1 MFRILQ
7 ILLILTVS
15 SGAFAATFTGTGY
28 GSDIE
33 SAKSQALSDLS
44 SQLLVRVSS
53 EYTLKTS
60 GTSDSAGQTEAAK
73 NIALSTDLPL
83 AGAELSYNEEFG
95 EVKATAVMS
104 SEKALPMYKSMLS
117 DLRQR
122 TMSTLSSAD
131 GKTGKQGINLLK
143 DAYALAD
150 RYERVY
156 TVAKILGDEGSLPLG
171 VSSNDISARI
181 LALQK
186 KASTLADAAYIL
198 CEKID
203 KNGIYV
209 YPPSVAGS
217 HEVTPFAAAVQAAVT
232 AAVKGAGSPENS
244 LYTMRGEYV
253 PAGKNIILT
262 YRLFDSEKNTISASS
277 VELAPSAY
285 AGLDYKPKT
294 ADFDSLLYQGLA
306 VSSDFHVN
314 IATNKGSS
322 NLLFKKG
329 EEIEILVKTSGPAY
343 IYIAGYTVKKSERNS
358 YLLELANADGKRR
371 FVRFINA
378 DDANKWVSL
387 GEFEIVPPF
396 GTESLHVVASA
407 AYSEEIIPAVSYDV
421 KSGLY
426 IIDPN
431 PKKAVSMTRS
441 VINKS
446 LKKQLNAV
454 SEAVLTFTSEK

>member
-1 MFRILQ
+1 MFRIIQ
-7 ILLILTVS
+7 ILLILAVS

-28 GSDIE
+28 GSDME

-60 GTSDSAGQTEAAK
+60 GTSDSAGQTESAK

-83 AGAELSYNEEFG
+83 VGAELSYNQEFG

-104 SEKALPMYKSMLS
+104 SEKTLPMYKNMLG
-117 DLRQR
+117 DLKQR
-122 TMSTLSSAD
+122 TLSILRSAD
-131 GKTGKQGINLLK
+131 GKTGRQGIDLLK
-143 DAYALAD
+143 EAYALAD

-156 TVAKILGDEGSLPLG
+156 TVAKILGDTDTLPLETD
-171 VSSNDISARI
+171 SADISARI
-181 LALQK
+181 LTMQK
-186 KASTLADAAYIL
+186 KASTLSDAAYIL
-198 CEKID
+198 CDKID
-203 KNGIYV
+203 KEGIYV
-209 YPPSVAGS
+209 YPPSVTGS
-217 HEVTPFAAAVQAAVT
+217 HEITPFAAAVQAAVT
-232 AAVKGAGSPENS
+232 ARVKGADSPEHARFS
-244 LYTMRGEYV
+244 MRGEYV

-262 YRLFDSEKNTISASS
+262 YRLFDSEKNTLSASS

-285 AGLDYKPKT
+285 AGLDYQPKT

-306 VSSDFHVN
+306 VSSDFHVS

-343 IYIAGYTVKKSERNS
+343 IYIVGYTVKKNEKNS

-407 AYSEEIIPAVSYDV
+407 VYSEEMIPGTDYDV

-426 IIDPN
+426 LVDKNPN
-431 PKKAVSMTRS
+431 KAVSMTRS